1 MHNDRLKYYLK
12 NYILQ
17 VHADLMV
24 RIHIICILSALLL
37 SGCKRSGETPPT
49 TESQEHM
56 EGSIRIDPL
65 GAMPSGESINQ
76 YTLIN
81 RNGLQMQVI
90 NYGGTITSLK
100 TPDRNGTMEE
110 IVLGCDSLQQYLD
123 GTPFFGSLVG
133 RYGNRIAGAQFVL
146 DGTTYSLAKNNNG
159 NHIHGGVRGF
169 DKVYW
174 HIEPV
179 EVEEGPTL
187 KLSYV
192 SPDMEEGYPGN
203 LSVEVVYTLSNNNE
217 LIIDYTANTD
227 KKTIINLTNHS
238 YFNLTGDA
246 KRNVLDHE
254 VVIHASRFVP
264 VDKQLIPEGGL
275 AEVADTPFDFRT
287 STRIGARI
295 DDNHPQIVNGRGYDH
310 CWVLDG
316 EPGALKLGAT
326 VYEPASGR
334 VLELHTTEPG
344 VQLYTGNF
352 LNGSQ
357 IGKGGR
363 AYDKR
368 DGFCLETEH
377 FPDSPNQPDFPS
389 VVLSPGETYKTRT
402 VFAFSAR

>member
-1 MHNDRLKYYLK
+1 
-12 NYILQ
+12 
-17 VHADLMV
+17 
-24 RIHIICILSALLL
+24 
-37 SGCKRSGETPPT
+37 
-49 TESQEHM
+49 M

-110 IVLGCDSLQQYLD
+110 IVLGCDSLQDYLD

-179 EVEEGPTL
+179 EAEEGPTL

-203 LSVEVVYTLSNNNE
+203 LSVEVVYTLSNNDE
-217 LIIDYTANTD
+217 LIIDYIANTD
-227 KKTIINLTNHS
+227 KKTIVNLTNHS

-246 KRNVLDHE
+246 KRNVLDHD

-287 STRIGARI
+287 PTRIGARI

-363 AYDKR
+363 VYNKR